1 VDLYEIDEAFV
12 LEADLPGVKA
22 VDVKVEI
29 KNGDLVLEGAR
40 SLEKQHAHGR
50 FYAMER
56 SSGHFVRR
64 MKLPASVQKDAIEAQ
79 FCDGVLRVILPKVK
93 NKGEAV

>member
-1 VDLYEIDEAFV
+1 LYETTDAFV

-22 VDVKVEI
+22 ADVKVEV
-29 KNGDLVLEGAR
+29 KNGDLILQGAR
-40 SLEKQHAHGR
+40 SLEKEHSHGR

-64 MKLPASVQKDAIEAQ
+64 IKLPASVQKDAIEAE
-79 FCDGVLRVILPKVK
+79 FHEGVLRVIIPKSK
-93 NKGEAV
+93 KKGEAV